1 MPLCGRPF
9 EEIAKRL
16 GIAEGECLVRI
27 EALKKKGAIRH
38 LAASLNHRKLGY
50 KGTLIAA
57 RVSEEKVEALVAEIV
72 GYPEVT
78 HCYLREGGHNLWI
91 AFLWRRRAVLEQFL
105 KHLRSQAG
113 HKNVLSFASRRQFKL
128 KTSFR
133 LD

>member
-9 EEIAKRL
+9 GKIAKRMGL
-16 GIAEGECLVRI
+16 AESACLARI

-57 RVSEEKVEALVAEIV
+57 RVPEERVEALVGGIID
-72 GYPEVT
+72 YPEVT
-78 HCYLREGGHNLWI
+78 HCYLREGAYNLWI
-91 AFLWRRRAVLEQFL
+91 AFLWRRRAVLKQFL
-105 KHLRSQAG
+105 KHLRSQTG
-113 HKNVLSFASRRQFKL
+113 HKNVLTFASRRQFKL